1 MKKEYF
7 ERLFPSVIEQ
17 KPGKDLYPKIFGL
30 QMVILIYTLLFW
42 ELMNANEVKVDEA
55 LNSDSLNSE
64 MVTFFCV
71 QLIFMSVDRYL
82 SNVKFTE
89 LQERE
94 YVSSSEEIDGK
105 QLLRNFDITYK
116 PDGDSLM

>member
-1 MKKEYF
+1 
-7 ERLFPSVIEQ
+7 
-17 KPGKDLYPKIFGL
+17 
-30 QMVILIYTLLFW
+30 MVILIYTLLFW

-116 PDGDSLM
+116 PDGDSLMQNEDIIRIAEEKQRKMR